1 MSTIAVSKNNY
12 AVKGNNAKRG
22 SLRERLRKYFE
33 ENAAMIASG
42 LLFVSGSA
50 NAYTL
55 YRSMK

>member
-33 ENAAMIASG
+33 ENAATITTG
-42 LLFVSGSA
+42 LLFMSGSA
-50 NAYTL
+50 NVYTL